1 MKKKGRNTNILLT
14 ILVITV
20 LFVTFV
26 PYNGLN
32 RGTCRD
38 KCQLRGIDDE
48 ILTHNTYLIQGGK
61 AIHTRGTNL
70 TFMNVTVN
78 VSLRNGETFS
88 YSSPHAAVSNIT
100 EAITGNGSILDINNV
115 TSIRNTSLFLYHDIL
130 QALGESEETNK
141 TSTILK
147 NESVRG
153 TKLFFSTIHESHPNY
168 TEIFNGTIVPVTEG
182 EFFHE
187 TYGKPFEKTFLYGSL
202 PLVNVTGDLSFS
214 KGHNLLVYLNTTS
227 KNTSRAILHEAMEVS
242 NDCQIIPIDLANN
255 ASAAT
260 RLEEEFNV
268 TIALDQQTG
277 VSGFSETNTSSFFG
291 LEGRTPALI
300 FTYIGSDESSGLVWR
315 KTLGIESAEDI
326 RSYLRAFSKGLS
338 KTGIG
343 SNTYPILGITAENLK
358 PDKRADIFVGIGT
371 GFGEVSDYGMNVTFF
386 NEAGAVIGE
395 ENETY
400 SLTKKGN
407 VLKGTVNVPEE
418 GQNPKRLEVYIKVS
432 SNGVE
437 LVKRAS
443 FEIEIEEEDEEEP
456 WGVYL
461 GIGVAIAILIIGMLL
476 NRKYGKKGR

>member
-1 MKKKGRNTNILLT
+1 MKKKGGNPNILFT

-20 LFVTFV
+20 LFVTFL
-26 PYNGLN
+26 PDKGLKGIN
-32 RGTCRD
+32 CRD
-38 KCQLRGIDDE
+38 KCQLREIDDK
-48 ILTHNTYLIQGGK
+48 ILPYNPHSIQGEE
-61 AIHTRGTNL
+61 AIHSSRANL

-78 VSLRNGETFS
+78 VSLRNGKTFS
-88 YSSPHAAVSNIT
+88 YSSPHAAISNIT
-100 EAITGNGSILDINNV
+100 EAITGNGSILDISNA
-115 TSIRNTSLFLYHDIL
+115 TAIQNTSLFLYHDIL
-130 QALGESEETNK
+130 QALEESEQNNE
-141 TSTILK
+141 TSTLLK

-202 PLVNVTGDLSFS
+202 PLVNVTGDLDFS

-227 KNTSRAILHEAMEVS
+227 KNTSRAILHEVTKVS

-260 RLEEEFNV
+260 RLEGEFNV
-268 TIALDQQTG
+268 TIALDQETG
-277 VSGFSETNTSSFFG
+277 VSGFSETNTSFFFG

-315 KTLGIESAEDI
+315 KTLGIESDGDI

-371 GFGEVSDYGMNVTFF
+371 GFGGVSDYGMNITFF
-386 NEAGAVIGE
+386 NEEGAVIGE
-395 ENETY
+395 KNETY
-400 SLTKKGN
+400 SLTEKGN

-418 GQNPKRLEVYIKVS
+418 NQKPKRLEVYIKVS
-432 SNGVE
+432 STGVE
-437 LVKRAS
+437 LVKQAS
-443 FEIEIEEEDEEEP
+443 FEIELEEEEEEEP

-461 GIGVAIAILIIGMLL
+461 GIGVAIAILIIGVLL